1 MVIARAADEKINVG
15 FPSEMERRGLALGSF
30 GARNI
35 ARRQKRAPRKSNLTL
50 KVPGWSG
57 SDGRIPREKGE
68 KPVRQASSPCRRRSR
83 TREYSRESAS
93 RFAPCH
99 RRARCFS
106 FYCKV
111 TRFARETLARRFNS
125 KSGEIAP
132 LPLFTARVYN

>member
-68 KPVRQASSPCRRRSR
+68 KPVRRLR
-83 TREYSRESAS
+83 
-93 RFAPCH
+93 
-99 RRARCFS
+99 
-106 FYCKV
+106 V
-111 TRFARETLARRFNS
+111 VVDLARGNTRAS
-125 KSGEIAP
+125 PRVDLLRVIGALDASA
-132 LPLFTARVYN
+132 FTAK